1 MQNKIKEIQ
10 EYFKDKIIA
19 GDFQHKL
26 GSNKNEII
34 ILIDDKYKF
43 NLFINWWIAFQ
54 CPTWEI
60 NDHFMDLEFTKPEE
74 EQIGAIF
81 EKILNQNFT
90 EIQKEKD
97 LKEFERI
104 KKLYNLI

>member
-1 MQNKIKEIQ
+1 MEDLSLKNKNMIENKINEIQ

-26 GSNKNEII
+26 SSNKNKII
-34 ILIDDKYKF
+34 ILIDDNF
-43 NLFINWWIAFQ
+43 VNWWVAFQ

-60 NDHFMDLEFTKPEE
+60 NNHC
-74 EQIGAIF
+74 IF
-81 EKILNQNFT
+81 RINKRRIKKFIKIQ
-90 EIQKEKD
+90 EKD

-104 KKLYNLI
+104 KKLYNL